1 MKRIN
6 IIHNTVLIFFM
17 SVIYMPLSMV
27 LIPTQ
32 RYISLHFL
40 LITFGYLAQSLYLK
54 LKRLKPFA
62 FTTSYEANGAWVGRS
77 FLPIV
82 LCFLS
87 SFPIAQVC
95 TVELVTKRLS
105 LILPI
110 SLFAYGSVIY
120 FIVIFGAFLIG
131 IYTANYTAAYF
142 GKPVFSYTASLAY
155 VLLMIFTLVTF
166 GKYVDFFVYIKTTV
180 LLIVCA
186 GVLIMYYSNA
196 LMYFSASKYGDTNDI
211 FSFDLFSLMMYTGIV
226 AFMLTVVGCLF
237 ILLNGIAVL
246 IGFGDGS
253 VFDLISAAIT
263 IIFIIALAA
272 VVISAKY
279 RTAVIIGRILRT
291 VSYFLSI
298 LLEDILKLLGLE
310 PLFKSRRRPYTETV
324 RRVQDAEI
332 AEYHTANRRARS
344 YPDFL
349 VALSMYDDLDQ
360 KIGYA
365 YRTLCELYRRKSPN
379 IKRSD
384 TPNEVKDKADNAV
397 IGNTGQIRDI
407 IEKVKF
413 MTDECTQ
420 KEKEEMLNKLCIEV
434 RKHFR

>member
-1 MKRIN
+1 MKQIN

-17 SVIYMPLSMV
+17 SVIYMSVSMV

-40 LITFGYLAQSLYLK
+40 LITFGYIVQSLYLK
-54 LKRLKPFA
+54 LKHIKPFA
-62 FTTSYEANGAWVGRS
+62 FTTSYEANGAWLGRS
-77 FLPIV
+77 FLPML
-82 LCFLS
+82 LCFLL
-87 SFPIAQVC
+87 SFPLSRACGMEI
-95 TVELVTKRLS
+95 VTKRLS
-105 LILPI
+105 LVLPI
-110 SLFAYGSVIY
+110 SLFAYGNVIY
-120 FIVIFGAFLIG
+120 FVVISGALLIG
-131 IYTANYTAAYF
+131 IYLANYSAAYF

-155 VLLMIFTLVTF
+155 VLLMIFVLVTF

-186 GVLIMYYSNA
+186 GALIMYYSNA
-196 LMYFSASKYGDTNDI
+196 SMRFSASKYGDTSDI
-211 FSFDLFSLMMYTGIV
+211 LSFDFFSLMIYAGIIV
-226 AFMLTVVGCLF
+226 FMLTVVGCLF

-246 IGFGDGS
+246 IGFCDGS
-253 VFDLISAAIT
+253 VFDFISAAIT
-263 IIFIIALAA
+263 ILFILALAA

-279 RTAVIIGRILRT
+279 RTAAIIGRILRT

-298 LLEDILKLLGLE
+298 LLEDILKLLGFE
-310 PLFKSRRRPYTETV
+310 PLFKARRRPYTETV

-332 AEYHTANRRARS
+332 AEYHTANRRVRS

-349 VALSMYDDLDQ
+349 VALSMYDSTDK

-365 YRTLCELYRRKSPN
+365 YRTLCELYRRKCAD

-384 TPNEVKDKADNAV
+384 TPNEVKNKADNAD

-420 KEKEEMLNKLCIEV
+420 KEKEEMLSDLCHEV